1 MIYNNMQHTHPNGAR
16 GGKPARAGA
25 RPQNRKSGFGGAR
38 FKQNRD
44 VERSGGAFRVTGPR
58 PSFGR
63 RIHVPGET
71 VGQGS
76 EQRTSSQTAS
86 SSRGAFRST
95 GGSFRGRSQGGSG
108 GRSFGGGFRGR
119 SQGGFRGGSKRGKN
133 GGRGERIDHSRFI
146 RKAELVEVKPYIAQ
160 HKFSDF
166 PFDARLSKN
175 VEKKGFEHP
184 TPIQDQAIPLA
195 LAGRDI
201 FGLANTGTGKTAAF
215 LLPLIQKVLNSRK
228 EQVLILAPTREL
240 ALQIEKE
247 FVDFTYGTSLFSVS
261 AVGGMPIFRQVT
273 KIRRGVSF
281 VIGTPGRVKDLI
293 DRKVLNLATFKSIVL
308 DEADRMLDMGFRDDM
323 EFVMNKM
330 ADERHTLFFSATMSP
345 DIKKLSEKF
354 LKDPEFISV
363 VVRETSKNIDQDV
376 VRVISRDK
384 KIDQL
389 HDILI
394 DEQDSKIL
402 IFSETKRDVDRLA
415 RELVSRGFRVGAI
428 HGDKRNRE
436 RVRTL
441 EDFKT
446 GRVTILIATDVA
458 ARGLDI
464 PDVTHVIN
472 YDVPQTYDTYV
483 HRIGRTGRA
492 GKTGKALT
500 FVH

>member
-1 MIYNNMQHTHPNGAR
+1 MHQKGAR
-16 GGKPARAGA
+16 GKKPARAGA
-25 RPQNRKSGFGGAR
+25 RPQGRKSGFGGAR
-38 FKQNRD
+38 FKRDIKRD
-44 VERSGGAFRVTGPR
+44 VQYHGGAFRAEGPR

-63 RIHVPGET
+63 VIRVPGET
-71 VGQGS
+71 TDGAQEKPRSIGS
-76 EQRTSSQTAS
+76 S
-86 SSRGAFRST
+86 F
-95 GGSFRGRSQGGSG
+95 GGSFRPRRTSAS
-108 GRSFGGGFRGR
+108 GGFRGR
-119 SQGGFRGGSKRGKN
+119 STGGFRGGGGRGN
-133 GGRGERIDHSRFI
+133 RASGRGERIDHSRFI
-146 RKAELVEVKPYIAQ
+146 RKAEPVEVKPYVAQ
-160 HKFSDF
+160 HTFSDF
-166 PFDARLSKN
+166 PFDARLAKN

-184 TPIQDQAIPLA
+184 TPIQDQAIPFGL
-195 LAGRDI
+195 LGRDI

-215 LLPLIQKVLNSRK
+215 LLPLIQKVLNNRK

-293 DRKVLNLATFKSIVL
+293 DRKVLNLETYKSIVL

-323 EFVMNKM
+323 EFIMNKM
-330 ADERHTLFFSATMSP
+330 AKERHTLFFSATMSP
-345 DIKKLSEKF
+345 DIRKLSEKF

-363 VVRETSKNIDQDV
+363 VMRETSKNIDQDV
-376 VRVISRDK
+376 VRVLSRDK

-394 DEQDSKIL
+394 GEQDSKIL

-446 GRVTILIATDVA
+446 GRIGILIATDVA

-472 YDVPQTYDTYV
+472 YDIPQTYDTYV

>member
-1 MIYNNMQHTHPNGAR
+1 MTHNNMQNMHQKGAR
-16 GGKPARAGA
+16 GEKSTRTGA
-25 RPQNRKSGFGGAR
+25 SRTGARKSGFGGAR
-38 FKQNRD
+38 FNKVVKRD
-44 VERSGGAFRVTGPR
+44 VEHHDGAFRAEGPR

-71 VGQGS
+71 AQSAPSPRSFVG
-76 EQRTSSQTAS
+76 RP
-86 SSRGAFRST
+86 AFRA
-95 GGSFRGRSQGGSG
+95 GGSRPKFTG
-108 GRSFGGGFRGR
+108 GRSFSSGSRPTFQRAGFRGR
-119 SQGGFRGGSKRGKN
+119 GNGGGGGAR
-133 GGRGERIDHSRFI
+133 GRGERIDHARFI
-146 RKAELVEVKPYIAQ
+146 RKAEMVEVKPYIAK
-160 HKFSDF
+160 HAFKDF
-166 PFDARLSKN
+166 PFDARLFKN
-175 VEKKGFEHP
+175 IEKKGFEHP
-184 TPIQDQAIPLA
+184 TPIQDQTIPLT

-215 LLPLIQKVLNSRK
+215 LLPLIEKVLANRK

-247 FVDFTYGTSLFSVS
+247 FIDFTYGTSLFSVS
-261 AVGGMPIFRQVT
+261 AVGGMPIFRQVS
-273 KIRRGVSF
+273 KIKRGVSF

-293 DRKVLNLATFKSIVL
+293 DRRVLVLSTYTSIVL

-323 EFVMNKM
+323 EFVMNQM
-330 ADERHTLFFSATMSP
+330 AKNRHTLFFSATMSP
-345 DIKKLSEKF
+345 DIKRLSEKF
-354 LKDPEFISV
+354 LNNPEYVSV
-363 VVRETSKNIDQDV
+363 VVRDTSKNIDQDV
-376 VRVISRDK
+376 IRVVSRDK
-384 KIDQL
+384 KIEQL
-389 HDILI
+389 HDLLI
-394 DEQDSKIL
+394 GESDGKIL

-415 RELVSRGFRVGAI
+415 RELVARGFKVGSI

-441 EDFKT
+441 EDFKA
-446 GRVTILIATDVA
+446 GRMNILIATDVA

-472 YDVPQTYDTYV
+472 YDIPQTYDTYV